1 MNATMPSA
9 DAAVPRH
16 VALIMDGNGRW
27 AQARNLPRGIGHR
40 AGARNI
46 RCIVEA
52 SVDLGIDVLTLY
64 AFSTENWK
72 RPQAEVALI
81 MELLQRYVERET
93 PKLKRQGVRLRIL
106 GRRAELP
113 PELADLLDQA
123 VRDTASGQRLALNL
137 AINYGGRSEIVDA
150 TRALVRAVQ
159 EGKLSPEQIRETTFA
174 RFLYTAELPDPD
186 LVIRTGGDL
195 RLSNFLIWQ
204 AAGAYFLSTSTYW
217 PDFGQADLL
226 QAIQAWRE
234 DRSNDKGI

>member
-1 MNATMPSA
+1 M
-9 DAAVPRH
+9 
-16 VALIMDGNGRW
+16 
-27 AQARNLPRGIGHR
+27 
-40 AGARNI
+40 
-46 RCIVEA
+46 
-52 SVDLGIDVLTLY
+52 
-64 AFSTENWK
+64 
-72 RPQAEVALI
+72 
-81 MELLQRYVERET
+81 
-93 PKLKRQGVRLRIL
+93 
-106 GRRAELP
+106 
-113 PELADLLDQA
+113 
-123 VRDTASGQRLALNL
+123 RDTAPGQRLVLNL

-159 EGKLSPEQIRETTFA
+159 EGKLSPEQVSETTFA

-204 AAGAYFLSTSTYW
+204 AVGAYFLSTLTYW